1 MDTNA
6 ETPDA
11 IKTDE
16 AGSTH
21 SLKYSWFVVGL
32 LMMAYTLS
40 FVDRQILSLLIG
52 PLKADLNLSDTQVS
66 LLQGFAF
73 ALFYTICGIPCGRL
87 VDRFNRKWLIVTGIT
102 FWSIMTAGCGF
113 AKTYLSLFLMRMG
126 VGIGEATLNPSAFS
140 LISDYFKKEHLARAI
155 GVYSVG
161 IYFGAGM
168 AYIVGGS
175 VIGIVESMFGSSVQ
189 LLESYTIRTWQLTF
203 MIVGIP
209 GVLVAA
215 AIALLL
221 KEPVRTGIKTRAG
234 DAHKQE
240 PFVDVLKFIWTQRRT
255 FIPLFLG
262 ISMISS
268 LGYAVL
274 SWGPEFFIRTY
285 GLSKSSTGLVFG
297 LIVMIFGSLGITH
310 SGFIADRM
318 IARGRSDAY
327 YRVTA
332 MAGLGLVPPCLLMPL
347 SPTPEMAF
355 VFFAPLI
362 YFSAFPYSLLPA
374 SVQAITPNQ
383 MRGQISAIYLFVSN
397 IVGIGMGPLAVGLLT
412 DHVFAD
418 ESDLRYSL
426 MILCLVTAPMTALF
440 LSLGFAGLRDSIEQ
454 AKSWAGD

>member
-1 MDTNA
+1 MDANA
-6 ETPDA
+6 ETPD
-11 IKTDE
+11 
-16 AGSTH
+16 STKHQQASPSH

-40 FVDRQILSLLIG
+40 FVDRQILSLLVG
-52 PLKADLNLSDTQVS
+52 PLKADLDLSDTQVS

-73 ALFYTICGIPCGRL
+73 ALFYTIAGIPCGRL
-87 VDRFNRKWLIVTGIT
+87 VDRFNRKWLIVIGIT

-113 AKTYLSLFLMRMG
+113 ARTYLSLFLMRMG

-175 VIGIVESMFGSSVQ
+175 VIGIVESMFGASVQ
-189 LLESYTIRTWQLTF
+189 LLEGYTIRTWQLTF

-221 KEPVRTGIKTRAG
+221 KEPQRTGVKARTG
-234 DAHKQE
+234 DVQKQE
-240 PFVDVLKFIWTQRRT
+240 PFTEVLRFIWNRKRT
-255 FIPLFLG
+255 FVPLFLG

-268 LGYAVL
+268 FGYAIL

-285 GLSKSSTGLVFG
+285 GMTKASTGLAFG
-297 LIVMIFGSLGITH
+297 LVVMIFGSLGITQ
-310 SGFIADRM
+310 SGYIADRM
-318 IARGRSDAY
+318 IAKGRSDAY
-327 YRVTA
+327 FRVTA
-332 MAGLGLVPPCLLMPL
+332 WAGIGLIIPCIVMPL
-347 SPTPEMAF
+347 SPTPVLAMI
-355 VFFAPLI
+355 FFAPII
-362 YFSAFPYSLLPA
+362 YFSAYPYSVLPA
-374 SVQAITPNQ
+374 SVQAISPNQ

-412 DHVFAD
+412 DNFFKNDA
-418 ESDLRYSL
+418 DLRYSL
-426 MILCLVTAPMTALF
+426 MILCLVTAPLTALF
-440 LSLGFAGLRDSIEQ
+440 FFLGCRGLRESIEQ
-454 AKSWAGD
+454 ARDWSDS